1 MLSGQRKFSLPL
13 VFRPVAKLIA
23 EPRFS
28 RPQLWQIE
36 FFPNPRA
43 LSMNSFRGSKTGGYD
58 HLRVAAI
65 GNAEQ
70 SAASSVRCRAA
81 CRSPNGASGS
91 ANDRNR
97 SSAILV
103 CHAATHSGIFTIDAV
118 EFCDLEPHGVL
129 SDLTHSVLLLG

>member
-1 MLSGQRKFSLPL
+1 
-13 VFRPVAKLIA
+13 
-23 EPRFS
+23 
-28 RPQLWQIE
+28 
-36 FFPNPRA
+36 
-43 LSMNSFRGSKTGGYD
+43 MNSLRGSETGGYA

-70 SAASSVRCRAA
+70 STCP
-81 CRSPNGASGS
+81 RSAVGEPVARQT
-91 ANDRNR
+91 ALPARPMIEIDH
-97 SSAILV
+97 SAILV